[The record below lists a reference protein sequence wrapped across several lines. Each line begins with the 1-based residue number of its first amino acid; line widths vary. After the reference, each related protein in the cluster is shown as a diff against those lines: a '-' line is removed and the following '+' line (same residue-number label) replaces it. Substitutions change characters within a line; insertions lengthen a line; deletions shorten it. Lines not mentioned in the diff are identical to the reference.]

1 MSRSYKVIEEGSLR
15 LTEHPEQALST
26 SFLAYTDVPEHF
38 GQTLFSQ
45 PPLCRHAGTDNW
57 GTVENWEDDAVC
69 VFGVSFAKDDGRYV
83 LDRGSQYRL

>member
-1 MSRSYKVIEEGSLR
+1 M
-15 LTEHPEQALST
+15 
-26 SFLAYTDVPEHF
+26 PEHF

-83 LDRGSQYRL
+83 LDRGASTDYELFMTEPHTQVQQTNVHS